1 MTNEEMLNAVLT
13 VIREENTKLRT
24 IVREETNAAV
34 YASEQRIIAYV
45 EQSEQHLSKRMDTLE
60 QHFGVFE
67 QRFDTLEQRIDEL
80 ERHMIDRFERIEQAQ
95 RDMRLEIAMIK
106 GDISALTSIMNDA
119 SFVIND
125 LLQSQQAVEAR
136 VEEHI
141 KTVSESLKQMGEYF
155 ASSIRDMKEVMQ
167 EIDRRITRHMHTR
180 LNDAHPGA
188 A

>member
-13 VIREENTKLRT
+13 AIREENTKLRT
-24 IVREETNAAV
+24 IVREETNASV
-34 YASEQRIIAYV
+34 YASEQRVIERVITYV
-45 EQSEQHLSKRMDTLE
+45 EQSEQRLNKR
-60 QHFGVFE
+60 V
-67 QRFDTLEQRIDEL
+67 DEL
-80 ERHMIDRFERIEQAQ
+80 ERHMIDRFERVEQAQ
-95 RDMRLEIAMIK
+95 RDIRLEIAMLK

-167 EIDRRITRHMHTR
+167 EIDRRISRHMHTR